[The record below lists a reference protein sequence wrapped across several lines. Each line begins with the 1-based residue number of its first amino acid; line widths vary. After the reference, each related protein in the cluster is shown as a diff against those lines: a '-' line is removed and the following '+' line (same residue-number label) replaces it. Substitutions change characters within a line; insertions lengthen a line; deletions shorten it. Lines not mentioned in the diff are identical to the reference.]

1 MFLAEVRKHNQ
12 IKDTL
17 APYVKTTVDEIGTMA
32 PGSTFPTLYWVAS
45 ASYNVYLYLALARE
59 NIDVVGWSQLAAYPS
74 IPSMGLQAR
83 DPSVA
88 MLNYTTGEGNA
99 RYHALKMMIEY
110 TGAGDA
116 LVETILSDN
125 KDVYA
130 QGFTSKKDS
139 SALTIV
145 LGNKSVKEQQA
156 VLHVD
161 PKEQELT
168 GCTTHTVDG
177 LTGDGPPRQGRWDA
191 RSPIALG
198 PFAIAVV
205 RCKAS
210 I

>member
-1 MFLAEVRKHNQ
+1 MRGHKPKLDWISYHQYAQCDSSDPKDFQSCFFENPTSGADMFLAEVRKHNQ

-59 NIDVVGWSQLAAYPS
+59 NIDVVGWSRLAAYPS

-130 QGFTSKKDS
+130 QGFTSKRT
-139 SALTIV
+139 A
-145 LGNKSVKEQQA
+145 A
-156 VLHVD
+156 H
-161 PKEQELT
+161 
-168 GCTTHTVDG
+168 
-177 LTGDGPPRQGRWDA
+177 
-191 RSPIALG
+191 
-198 PFAIAVV
+198 
-205 RCKAS
+205 
-210 I
+210 